1 MRHLFLI
8 VALGSTGLL
17 PGGGPARA
25 TAPRQVEVTV
35 ADPALANRLQTEATR
50 RLREEFANQ
59 PARLDIEQV
68 QVRRAGD
75 YLALLADGH
84 ADFGVEGRPEATV
97 RAIYDPR
104 NGRWLRLDYDL
115 GNDDGGS

>member
-1 MRHLFLI
+1 MRHLLLI
-8 VALGSTGLL
+8 VALASTGLL
-17 PGGGPARA
+17 PGGGPAGA
-25 TAPRQVEVTV
+25 TAPRQVEAPPT
-35 ADPALANRLQTEATR
+35 DPAFANRLATEATR
-50 RLREEFANQ
+50 RLRQEFANQ

-75 YLALLADGH
+75 YLAILADGH
-84 ADFGVEGRPEATV
+84 ADFGVEGRPQATV

-104 NGRWLRLDYDL
+104 HGRWLRLDYDL